1 MNSKDNTILQYTI
14 KARIKE
20 SGNVKLKKYYA
31 ICDTALKNIKI
42 SPKKAAIKD
51 VISSSVAE
59 EMNDLISMY
68 ANSYSNYATAV
79 EEGKSILT
87 YIKIHKN

>member
-1 MNSKDNTILQYTI
+1 MSAKDNTILQYAI

-20 SGNVKLKKYYA
+20 NGNVRLKTYYA
-31 ICDTALKNIKI
+31 LCDTTMKDIKI
-42 SPKKAAIKD
+42 SLKKAAIKD
-51 VISSSVAE
+51 VMSVSEAE

-79 EEGKSILT
+79 EEGKTIIT
-87 YIKIHKN
+87 YIKIHKK

>member
-1 MNSKDNTILQYTI
+1 
-14 KARIKE
+14 
-20 SGNVKLKKYYA
+20 
-31 ICDTALKNIKI
+31 
-42 SPKKAAIKD
+42 
-51 VISSSVAE
+51 
-59 EMNDLISMY
+59 MNDLISMY

>member
-1 MNSKDNTILQYTI
+1 M
-14 KARIKE
+14 
-20 SGNVKLKKYYA
+20 KKYYA